1 MVDYRERMGKKS
13 STSADTG
20 ESNTGNGEEEKIIID
35 VNQLASKVLISSIT
49 GVATAIAIKA
59 ALGEK

>member
-1 MVDYRERMGKKS
+1 MVDYRESMGKRS
-13 STSADTG
+13 STSAEAG
-20 ESNTGNGEEEKIIID
+20 ESNIEREKDEKIIID